1 MKRKYASFYKNN
13 KALDDSDDDEDDDKD
28 EYIKTIGT
36 SVYFYTD
43 VTTKNVLK
51 LMERLEEAK
60 ENGVESQFQKR
71 RIYLYINSCGGDAYA
86 GISAMNMIKNHP
98 CKITT
103 IADGF
108 VASAA
113 TLLFLAG
120 KKRYIVAHTQMLI
133 HQLRTSFW
141 GKYDELKDEMK
152 NSTGL
157 MDSLRKIYIST
168 TSLTEEMVNDYLK
181 KEVCFTADECVRY
194 GIASKIL

>member
-1 MKRKYASFYKNN
+1 LYKTN
-13 KALDDSDDDEDDDKD
+13 KELSDSDDDEEDDKD

-43 VTTKNVLK
+43 VTKKNVLK

-60 ENGVESQFQKR
+60 NNAIESQFKKR
-71 RIYLYINSCGGDAYA
+71 CIYLYINSCGGDAYA
-86 GISAMNMIKNHP
+86 GLSAMNMIKNYP
-98 CKITT
+98 CKIIT
-103 IADGF
+103 IGDGF

-120 KKRYIVAHTQMLI
+120 EKRYIVSHTQMLI

-157 MDSLRKIYIST
+157 MESLTKIYINT
-168 TSLTEEMVNDYLK
+168 TSLNEETVNDYLK
-181 KEVCFTADECVRY
+181 KEVCFSAEECVTY
-194 GIASKIL
+194 GFASKIL